1 MMKKIFIALKFA
13 MIKISSGLL
22 IQIMTMKIL
31 AVINTKGDVI
41 MWEEAKACSIEEN
54 R

>member
-22 IQIMTMKIL
+22 IQIKTMKIL
-31 AVINTKGDVI
+31 AVINTKERCYYVGRSQSLLDRG
-41 MWEEAKACSIEEN
+41 K
-54 R
+54 